1 MTGRHT
7 EGTSAKEGNKEL
19 LVIPGAS
26 HVDLYDDVAG
36 VIPYDKME
44 QFFKENLK

>member
-1 MTGRHT
+1 MTGLTVRG
-7 EGTSAKEGNKEL
+7 ESAKAGNKEL

-36 VIPYDKME
+36 VIPHDRIAA
-44 QFFKENLK
+44 FFRDNLK